1 MVIIVWL
8 YCFHIYKCA
17 LDVAELRSLSS
28 SLSGVG
34 VTWSGRL
41 AGASGTQQTSTGR
54 GGQCVCSWEARGR
67 HRGTACVY
75 TACPGQA
82 GGPDHLV

>member
-28 SLSGVG
+28 PLSGVG

-41 AGASGTQQTSTGR
+41 AGASGTSKHPQAEVGSV
-54 GGQCVCSWEARGR
+54 CVPGKPVA
-67 HRGTACVY
+67 GTVGLHVFIQPVLDRQGAL
-75 TACPGQA
+75 TI
-82 GGPDHLV
+82 